1 MFLYSGCL
9 LYLFEFSIK
18 TVGGGPTCQSLFFV
32 CAKKS
37 NQKKAHNLTKIDPDI
52 TYSLWGGFIQ
62 YILAAPT
69 KTIFTR
75 LNCSSISE
83 LASSQ
88 YHSDSADFS
97 KHNEATTNKFS
108 RLLFILKQVKTVP
121 NGRLLLLSSA
131 CRSKGKKEKRVE
143 LLFRSKEKLDE
154 KLEAS
159 AAQKK
164 YPLYRLAII
173 SLELLDRKP
182 YEMHPSW
189 SSFAVKLAAFF
200 GYFLLL

>member
-1 MFLYSGCL
+1 MFLYSGFL
-9 LYLFEFSIK
+9 VYFSIK
-18 TVGGGPTCQSLFFV
+18 TVGGGPTCQSLFFT

-62 YILAAPT
+62 YTLAAPT
-69 KTIFTR
+69 KTFFTR
-75 LNCSSISE
+75 LSCSSISE

-108 RLLFILKQVKTVP
+108 RLLFILEQVKTVP

-131 CRSKGKKEKRVE
+131 CRSKKKEKSRK
-143 LLFRSKEKLDE
+143 RMKSRSSKE
-154 KLEAS
+154 
-159 AAQKK
+159 
-164 YPLYRLAII
+164 
-173 SLELLDRKP
+173 
-182 YEMHPSW
+182 
-189 SSFAVKLAAFF
+189 
-200 GYFLLL
+200 

>member
-1 MFLYSGCL
+1 MSSEGTRQPVEVQFFKCYLKVFLYTGCL
-9 LYLFEFSIK
+9 LFCLSFK
-18 TVGGGPTCQSLFFV
+18 VKVVGGGPTCQSLFFA

-62 YILAAPT
+62 YTLAAPT
-69 KTIFTR
+69 KTFFTR

-108 RLLFILKQVKTVP
+108 RLLFILEQVKTVP

-131 CRSKGKKEKRVE
+131 CRSKKIIEEPSREKRAMKSSS
-143 LLFRSKEKLDE
+143 SKE
-154 KLEAS
+154 
-159 AAQKK
+159 
-164 YPLYRLAII
+164 
-173 SLELLDRKP
+173 
-182 YEMHPSW
+182 
-189 SSFAVKLAAFF
+189 
-200 GYFLLL
+200 